1 MSLKFSLQNTKL
13 QGMDHEL
20 SDYLW
25 YEFHGGNL
33 NDEDD
38 FYTLLHEWIDN
49 QVIYTYECEAIL
61 ENNSEY
67 HYLEHE
73 LYGRPEN
80 IAQAAYACLYD
91 YIQDSEDIVTW
102 SDMEEALAEAE
113 INTLQDKE

>member
-1 MSLKFSLQNTKL
+1 M
-13 QGMDHEL
+13 
-20 SDYLW
+20 
-25 YEFHGGNL
+25 
-33 NDEDD
+33 
-38 FYTLLHEWIDN
+38 
-49 QVIYTYECEAIL
+49 IYTYECEAIL

-67 HYLEHE
+67 HYLDHE
-73 LYGRPEN
+73 LWGRPEN